1 MSIMKRLILLRHAKS
16 AWEDPDLDDHDR
28 PLNRRG
34 RLSAPLMGAWMADR
48 GFLPD
53 RVLCST
59 STRTVET
66 WALARAALPGA
77 PDAVA
82 EPRLYHADPATM
94 LELVRATPDAAAT
107 LLLIGHQPGLGSL
120 TRKLAAPG
128 APIHCTRAFQKFPT
142 AACAVIDFPVES
154 WPDVAFGAGAFHAFG
169 VPREL
174 V

>member
-1 MSIMKRLILLRHAKS
+1 MSSMKRLILLRHAKS

-34 RLSAPLMGAWMADR
+34 RLSAPLMGAWLAER
-48 GFLPD
+48 GFVPD

-77 PDAVA
+77 PDPVA

-94 LELVRATPDAAAT
+94 LDLIRATPSDCAT
-107 LLLIGHQPGLGSL
+107 LMLIGHQPGIGSL
-120 TRKLAAPG
+120 ARKLSAAG
-128 APIHCTRAFQKFPT
+128 APAHCTRAFQKFPT
-142 AACAVIDFPVES
+142 AGCAVIDFPADD
-154 WPDVAFGAGAFHAFG
+154 WPAVAFGTGAFHAFG